1 MVLCKKVLLCSPG
14 DYGTLNNMHNL
25 TLPHAVMCLQ
35 SKHMIVLKDETTKD
49 IIHFLEH
56 CESKI
61 CFFSMI
67 LLSYF
72 VF

>member
-1 MVLCKKVLLCSPG
+1 MVLCKKVFLCSLG
-14 DYGTLNNMHNL
+14 DYGTNKAILSVL
-25 TLPHAVMCLQ
+25 YAVMCLQ

-56 CESKI
+56 CESKNI
-61 CFFSMI
+61 FIFTLISI
-67 LLSYF
+67 